1 MFHKIRITLDTF
13 LKIHRCCCCCPVT
26 QSFPNICDPMDCSKP
41 DFPVLHYLT
50 EHAQAHVHWV
60 TDAIQPSCPCCPLL
74 LLLQSFLATGPFL
87 MNLPFISAGQSIG
100 ASTSAS
106 VLPTNIQV
114 WVPLGFIGL
123 ISSQS
128 KGLSRISSDMSA
140 QKYQFSPFSLLYFP
154 SLTCTHNYW
163 KSHSFD

>member
-1 MFHKIRITLDTF
+1 MIHKIKMTLDNL
-13 LKIHRCCCCCPVT
+13 LKIYSGCCCHPIT
-26 QSFPNICDPMDCSKP
+26 QPFPNICDSMVCSKP

-50 EHAQAHVHWV
+50 GHAQAHVHWV
-60 TDAIQPSCPCCPLL
+60 TDAIQPSCTSYSLL
-74 LLLQSFLATGPFL
+74 LLLQSFPATGSFL
-87 MNLPFISAGQSIG
+87 MNLHFASAGESIG

-128 KGLSRISSDMSA
+128 KELSRISSNMSA
-140 QKYQFSPFSLLYFP
+140 QKYQFSPFSLLYSP

>member
-1 MFHKIRITLDTF
+1 MIHKIKMTLDNL
-13 LKIHRCCCCCPVT
+13 LKIYSCCCCRRIT
-26 QSFPNICDPMDCSKP
+26 QPFPNIRDSMVCSKP

-60 TDAIQPSCPCCPLL
+60 TDAIQPSCPCCSLL
-74 LLLQSFLATGPFL
+74 LLLQSFLATGSFL
-87 MNLPFISAGQSIG
+87 MNLPFASAGHSIG
-100 ASTSAS
+100 ASTSAW

-128 KGLSRISSDMSA
+128 KGLSRISSNMSA
-140 QKYQFSPFSLLYFP
+140 QKYQFSPFSLLYSP